1 MLKDGDLWRRVI
13 AFETLVH
20 SRLSLIASGW
30 SRVAIQML
38 INLLMRCHCGD
49 YFCVRLEI
57 LWITICE
64 FFFLSSPF
72 ACFSSLKGDWF
83 GICNE
88 TKRRGW
94 VSSESGCC
102 RWTSSKLSFSCDDPF
117 DHRVDGVL
125 KEKVF
130 SSIDWNDFNLIE
142 IECSENLIDLRGS
155 LRDLIRLICM
165 LSISS
170 QSTVWSRSKNL
181 FWKVKNDA
189 TWSLWIFSTFDH

>member
-1 MLKDGDLWRRVI
+1 MPLWRLLLCSIGDSLNHDLWV
-13 AFETLVH
+13 
-20 SRLSLIASGW
+20 
-30 SRVAIQML
+30 
-38 INLLMRCHCGD
+38 
-49 YFCVRLEI
+49 
-57 LWITICE
+57 
-64 FFFLSSPF
+64 FFLSSPF

-130 SSIDWNDFNLIE
+130 SSIDWNDFNPIG
-142 IECSENLIDLRGS
+142 IGCSENLIDLRGL

-170 QSTVWSRSKNL
+170 QWSEEFYCLESIQKFIL
-181 FWKVKNDA
+181 K
-189 TWSLWIFSTFDH
+189 S